1 MRPAKFWRRTDKRGS
16 RGHASYYIT
25 VARTRLRNQHM
36 RVEYQG
42 VRQRMQIL
50 SVNIGSERPIANGKR
65 TGTSG
70 IFKNPVSGAVSIRTT
85 GLIGDTIVDTD
96 NHGGVDQAVYLY
108 GQTDYVWWE
117 SELGKPLGAGT
128 FGENLTI
135 DGLVSSHFSIGDR
148 FNIGTVL
155 LEVTA
160 PRIPCQTLNARM
172 GDAQFIRRFRAAER
186 PGLYCRVLIPGVVQ
200 HGDAVT
206 YVPTQGERIPVVEAF
221 QFFYE
226 RQRHDSATI
235 RRFLAAPID
244 VRTRNELVH
253 EYEALQ

>member
-1 MRPAKFWRRTDKRGS
+1 MR
-16 RGHASYYIT
+16 
-25 VARTRLRNQHM
+25 
-36 RVEYQG
+36 
-42 VRQRMQIL
+42 IL
-50 SVNIGSERPIANGKR
+50 SINIGSERPIANGKR

-70 IFKNPVSGAVSIRTT
+70 IFKNPVSGVVSIRTA
-85 GLIGDTIVDTD
+85 GLMGDTIVDTD

-108 GQTDYVWWE
+108 GQPDYTWWE
-117 SELGKPLGAGT
+117 TELGRPLGAGT

-135 DGLVSSHFSIGDR
+135 DGLVSSDYSIGDR
-148 FNIGTVL
+148 FGMGTVL

-200 HGDAVT
+200 VGDAVT
-206 YVPTQGERIPVVEAF
+206 YVPMQGERIPIVEAF

-226 RQRHDSATI
+226 RHRHDSATI

-244 VRTRNELVH
+244 VRTRNELVL

>member
-1 MRPAKFWRRTDKRGS
+1 
-16 RGHASYYIT
+16 
-25 VARTRLRNQHM
+25 
-36 RVEYQG
+36 
-42 VRQRMQIL
+42 MQIL
-50 SVNIGSERPIANGKR
+50 SVNIGSAQPIANGKR

-70 IFKNPVSGAVSIRTT
+70 IFKIPVSGAVSIRIT
-85 GLIGDTIVDTD
+85 GLTGDTIIDTE

-108 GQTDYVWWE
+108 GQPDYEWWKA
-117 SELGKPLGAGT
+117 ELGRPLGAGT

-135 DGLVSSHFSIGDR
+135 DGLVSSDYCIGDR
-148 FNIGTVL
+148 FGMGTVL

-186 PGLYCRVLIPGVVQ
+186 PGLYCRVLIPGEVQ
-200 HGDAVT
+200 HGDAVR
-206 YVPTQGERIPVVEAF
+206 YVPTQGERIPIVEAF

-226 RQRHDSATI
+226 RHRHDSATI

-244 VRTRNELVH
+244 VRTRNELVI
-253 EYEALQ
+253 EYEAIQKP